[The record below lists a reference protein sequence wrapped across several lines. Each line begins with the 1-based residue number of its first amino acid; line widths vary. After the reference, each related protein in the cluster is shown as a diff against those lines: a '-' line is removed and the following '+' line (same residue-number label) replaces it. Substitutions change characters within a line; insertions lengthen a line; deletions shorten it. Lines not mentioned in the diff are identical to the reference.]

1 MNINLHQQFKGK
13 EMTDTS
19 ERLAIQ
25 RMLAD
30 LRYLPKE
37 KADKIRAILENS
49 TWPYLGI
56 YGKSWYC

>member
-1 MNINLHQQFKGK
+1 VQHSGAATSRGPLFFKLKEK

-25 RMLAD
+25 RILSD

-37 KADKIRAILENS
+37 KADKIRAILKNS
-49 TWPYLGI
+49 T
-56 YGKSWYC
+56 